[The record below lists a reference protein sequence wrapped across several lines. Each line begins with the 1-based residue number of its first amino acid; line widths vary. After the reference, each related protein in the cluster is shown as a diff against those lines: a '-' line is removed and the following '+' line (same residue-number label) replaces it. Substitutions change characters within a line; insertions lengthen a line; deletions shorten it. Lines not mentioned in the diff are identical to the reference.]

1 MSLTHCP
8 LCVGLAVLSVLRA
21 AAHLALLALL
31 LPQRRR
37 RPRPASPDHA
47 SGRRGVT
54 GAGLS
59 MS

>member
-37 RPRPASPDHA
+37 RSAASPDHA

>member
-31 LPQRRR
+31 LQRRR
-37 RPRPASPDHA
+37 RSAASPDHA